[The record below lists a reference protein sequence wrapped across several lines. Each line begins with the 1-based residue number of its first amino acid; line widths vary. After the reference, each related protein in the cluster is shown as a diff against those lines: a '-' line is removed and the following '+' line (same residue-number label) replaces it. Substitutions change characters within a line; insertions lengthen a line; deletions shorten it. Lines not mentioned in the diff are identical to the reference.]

1 MKQIKAFIHPHRAAD
16 LLHALV
22 DAGFH
27 RVSLFDVK
35 GLLRALNAREQRYSV
50 ELGEP
55 IINELQMEL
64 FCEDGDV
71 VRAVELIRLTGRT
84 GQAEAGWIFVSA
96 VEAAYRIDGPDGN

>member
-1 MKQIKAFIHPHRAAD
+1 MKQIKVFVHPHRAAD
-16 LLHALV
+16 LLHALGE
-22 DAGFH
+22 AGFH

-64 FCEDGDV
+64 FCEDTDV
-71 VRAVELIRLTGRT
+71 TRAVELVRRIGWT
-84 GQAEAGWIFVSA
+84 GQEEAGWIFVSA
-96 VEAAYRIDGPDGN
+96 VEAAFRIDGKGSN